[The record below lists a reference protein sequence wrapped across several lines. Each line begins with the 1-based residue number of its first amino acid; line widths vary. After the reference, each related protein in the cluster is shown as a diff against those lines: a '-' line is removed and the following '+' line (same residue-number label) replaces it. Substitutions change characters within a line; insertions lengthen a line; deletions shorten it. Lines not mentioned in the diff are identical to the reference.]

1 MGRPLPRALFSLLGA
16 RQHYEPMAM
25 AQDSGCLV
33 RLVTDFWNPFGS
45 PAQRLAKRL
54 NLSTVTR
61 MADRYHPGIPNSKV
75 CALSCFGIRYQRAR
89 RRAMGDEQRFRV
101 YESYGIEF
109 ARRVIARLNV
119 EHDVFWGYSMASLE
133 TLRHER
139 ARGVRTVLDQI
150 DAAAVHYDIVR
161 QEEQAHPELYLAR
174 ESISATYFA
183 RLKDEWNE
191 AGTVVV
197 NSDWSR
203 RALVQQGV
211 KQSKIV
217 VLPLPFR
224 PACEP
229 RVKKSGN
236 PLRVLW
242 LGTLSLGKGI
252 AYAVAAARLLKHA
265 PVTFTFVGPPEVR
278 LENLS
283 WPANCSYVGPVPRSE
298 VPQIYKEHDIFLFPT
313 LSDGFGLTQLEAAA
327 YGLPVISTDC
337 CADVVHDGVS
347 GFVVPARDPKALA
360 ERILAFVREEQ
371 LLPKMSEAAIRRSR
385 DFLPNRVWPEY
396 LRVLD
401 SDPREP

>member
-1 MGRPLPRALFSLLGA
+1 
-16 RQHYEPMAM
+16 
-25 AQDSGCLV
+25 
-33 RLVTDFWNPFGS
+33 
-45 PAQRLAKRL
+45 
-54 NLSTVTR
+54 
-61 MADRYHPGIPNSKV
+61 
-75 CALSCFGIRYQRAR
+75 
-89 RRAMGDEQRFRV
+89 MGDEQRFRV

-133 TLRHER
+133 TLRHEG

-150 DAAAVHYDIVR
+150 DAGAVHYDIVR
-161 QEEQAHPELYLAR
+161 QEEQAHPELCLAR

-217 VLPLPFR
+217 VLPLPFQ

-265 PVTFTFVGPPEVR
+265 PVTFTFAGPPEVR

-283 WPANCSYVGPVPRSE
+283 WPANCSYVGPVTRSE
-298 VPQIYKEHDIFLFPT
+298 APQIYKEHDIFLFPT
-313 LSDGFGLTQLEAAA
+313 LSDGFGLTQVEAAA